1 MQYEKKNTC
10 KINTVIQIAARQKN
24 WLLATK
30 ARGKFQAY
38 DKMKTVK
45 KKKKLYLKTNL
56 IPIVS
61 LSETSERET
70 DSFIHGSHT
79 WSCCTYLLRLILS
92 IQGWLS
98 FQYFF
103 SNLIVYRNTHI
114 RRGRRTCIHHK
125 SQGTGQLHA

>member
-45 KKKKLYLKTNL
+45 KKKEIIFENKFNPHSFSLRNIRERDRLIHSRVTYLKLLYLSFKIDSLNTRMTVF
-56 IPIVS
+56 PIFLFQPYS
-61 LSETSERET
+61 LQKYPHKEREK
-70 DSFIHGSHT
+70 DMHT
-79 WSCCTYLLRLILS
+79 S
-92 IQGWLS
+92 
-98 FQYFF
+98 
-103 SNLIVYRNTHI
+103 
-114 RRGRRTCIHHK
+114 
-125 SQGTGQLHA
+125 